1 MAPVLDTL
9 TDSVLVDCGN
19 APPLIVTRMVGIV
32 YKGAARPDAAHVS
45 PGARQLQL
53 ICIRKLAVMC
63 SRATA
68 AGSSTCLVAVS
79 HTALPLLLERART
92 ILQQFAPDC
101 DVPSSQS
108 VSRTNSTSATALASD
123 GSAAAQAQQAASLA
137 HRQQQ
142 QRLEEARTVL
152 QALSTL
158 ELHPQVVDS
167 IAAGNAYFKQWVEW
181 VRGALGMRR
190 ERERSHLL
198 LLYQLLVPCVTSSD
212 SQVRWLAR
220 DLLAA
225 VGEQLGLD
233 SMAAAEG
240 PS

>member
-1 MAPVLDTL
+1 VLDTL
-9 TDSVLVDCGN
+9 TDSVLVDCGH

-32 YKGAARPDAAHVS
+32 YKGARRPDAAQAS

-53 ICIRKLAVMC
+53 ICVRKLAVMC
-63 SRATA
+63 SRASA
-68 AGSSTCLVAVS
+68 AASSTCLLAVA

-92 ILQQFAPDC
+92 ILQLFAADC
-101 DVPSSQS
+101 DVPSSQG
-108 VSRTNSTSATALASD
+108 VSRSSSNSATALAAE
-123 GSAAAQAQQAASLA
+123 GSTAAQVQQAAALA
-137 HRQQQ
+137 QRQQQ

-158 ELHPQVVDS
+158 ELNPQVVDAVAS
-167 IAAGNAYFKQWVEW
+167 SNAYFKQWVDW
-181 VRGALGMRR
+181 LRGTLGRR

-225 VGEQLGLD
+225 VGEQLALD
-233 SMAAAEG
+233 SMAAGQAAALDA
-240 PS
+240 S